1 MFGVYMKFTAQPG
14 QREALMAHL
23 LNAANSLRAFEG
35 CYLYVINSVPDE
47 ANVVWVT
54 EVWRSEADQQASL
67 ANEGTKAAIMAVRPL
82 IADIARTV
90 IEPRGGKGLPIEG

>member
-14 QREALMAHL
+14 QREALIAHL
-23 LNAANSLRAFEG
+23 LNAAVSLRDFEG
-35 CYLYVINSVPDE
+35 CYVYVINSAPDD

-67 ANEGTKAAIMAVRPL
+67 ANEATKAAIMAVRPL
-82 IADIARTV
+82 IADISRTV
-90 IEPRGGKGLPIEG
+90 IEPRGGKGLPIEA

>member
-35 CYLYVINSVPDE
+35 CYFYVINSVPEE

-67 ANEGTKAAIMAVRPL
+67 ANEDTKAAIMAVRPL

-90 IEPRGGKGLPIEG
+90 IEPRGGKGLPIEV